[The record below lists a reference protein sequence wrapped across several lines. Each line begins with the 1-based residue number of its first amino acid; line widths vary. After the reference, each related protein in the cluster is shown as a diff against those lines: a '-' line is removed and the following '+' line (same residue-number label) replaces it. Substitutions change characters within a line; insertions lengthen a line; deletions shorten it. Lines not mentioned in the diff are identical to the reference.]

1 MPEHREHTPAD
12 LRTLESFLWW
22 DFDTAEPWLTWATTR
37 GLDGAAALACYA
49 SALEIQGALRRL
61 QETNNGQPPNPD
73 AAAILNTAVALC
85 GVRPHVNATGDS
97 ALVQARF
104 GDPLGQV
111 LIEVLSA
118 MGRGVWRRFKIC
130 RDAEC
135 HASYFDASKNGAKTW
150 CEMQT
155 CGSRNKMRRYRARS
169 V

>member
-22 DFDTAEPWLTWATTR
+22 DFDTPEVWQDWAKGR
-37 GLDGAAALACYA
+37 GLNGAAALACYQ

-61 QETNNGQPPNPD
+61 QETNNGQAPNAA
-73 AAAILNTAVALC
+73 AAAILNAAVARY
-85 GVRPHVNATGDS
+85 GVQPQISPSGESLIA
-97 ALVQARF
+97 QAQP

-111 LIEVLSA
+111 LIDVLSA
-118 MGRGVWRRFKIC
+118 MGRGIWRRFKVC
-130 RDAEC
+130 RDTEC

-150 CEMQT
+150 CSMET

-169 V
+169 I